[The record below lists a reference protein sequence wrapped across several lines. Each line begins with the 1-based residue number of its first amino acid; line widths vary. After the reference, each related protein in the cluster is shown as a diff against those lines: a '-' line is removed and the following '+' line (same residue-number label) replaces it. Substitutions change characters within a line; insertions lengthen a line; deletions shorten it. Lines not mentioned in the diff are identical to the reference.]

1 MFYGDAWK
9 KRVMIGIIFLLIFYT
24 VENMKIIGR
33 IYSISVHYNNK
44 IFTFLYFENNDINNN
59 YND

>member
-1 MFYGDAWK
+1 MFYSDAWK

-44 IFTFLYFENNDINNN
+44 IFLLYVNI
-59 YND
+59 YIL